1 MFPGV
6 NLSPPAPLCGAIDAA
21 YLPPTLAD
29 ATAS

>member
-6 NLSPPAPLCGAIDAA
+6 NLSPTAPLCGAIDAA
-21 YLPPTLAD
+21 YLPPTFAD